1 MKTITGKLIQA
12 GDNQHEDGLPTLTFQ
27 VSREQLA
34 QWGRAWPFYRYSL
47 ITIEDAAQPD
57 PIADQPQLF

>member
-34 QWGRAWPFYRYSL
+34 AWECAWPFYRDSL
-47 ITIEDAAQPD
+47 ITIEDAPKPD
-57 PIADQPQLF
+57 PLADHPQLF